1 MEEICNNDF
10 ILFISGGDPS
20 FSQTKSNILVEAK
33 RWRSLSC
40 PSYCSK
46 DADPVC
52 GSDGVIYMND
62 CERRKRTCNQSKFIF
77 IFLQIFVNWQVL

>member
-1 MEEICNNDF
+1 MEELCNNDF

-62 CERRKRTCNQSKFIF
+62 CERRKQTCNQSE
-77 IFLQIFVNWQVL
+77 